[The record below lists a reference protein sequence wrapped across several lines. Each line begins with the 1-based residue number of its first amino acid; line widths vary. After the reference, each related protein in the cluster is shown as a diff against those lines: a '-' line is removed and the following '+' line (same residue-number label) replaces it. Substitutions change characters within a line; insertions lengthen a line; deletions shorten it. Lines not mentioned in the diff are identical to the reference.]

1 MQKSTNQNYN
11 QHQQPI
17 CSSTFFFYINNK
29 SRPTSTI
36 HVQINIRNMPN
47 STTKESQHQQ
57 IPRFFNDHVPQK
69 QHRTST
75 STKRKTRSTIWGQ
88 TTSYGRG
95 WLGPAAETWRLELRT
110 KCRVSGGTFFYRF
123 GTVSLRL

>member
-1 MQKSTNQNYN
+1 MFLLFGRALAPVFLHPLQDGGKNLEKVYYN

-36 HVQINIRNMPN
+36 HVQVNIRNMPK

-69 QHRTST
+69 QRRT
-75 STKRKTRSTIWGQ
+75 
-88 TTSYGRG
+88 
-95 WLGPAAETWRLELRT
+95 
-110 KCRVSGGTFFYRF
+110 
-123 GTVSLRL
+123 